1 MCDAA
6 QDAYVIVLA
15 KNQCKENRRMPVRKQ
30 VGTVIAL
37 ALTVVA
43 AIAIPTDSSFSYG
56 TIRSSCAPTDAPAIA
71 ITLTP
76 ERPACKRTTGPYAS
90 FAIWRGLPIH
100 AGQVVEFGPGSNAG
114 SAARCAKEVECKF
127 AQSATLTFDTY
138 EERSGATGRYEMN
151 FKGGETLK
159 GAFEVKWCEE
169 RVICG

>member
-1 MCDAA
+1 M
-6 QDAYVIVLA
+6 LA
-15 KNQCKENRRMPVRKQ
+15 RQQAGLLAVAL
-30 VGTVIAL
+30 IA
-37 ALTVVA
+37 VA
-43 AIAIPTDSSFSYG
+43 AIAIPAEPSFSFG

-76 ERPACKRTTGPYAS
+76 ERSECKRVAGPYVS

-114 SAARCAKEVECKF
+114 SAARCAKEGDCKLV
-127 AQSATLTFDTY
+127 QSATIVFDSY
-138 EERSGATGRYEMN
+138 EERSGAKGHYEMN

-159 GAFEVKWCEE
+159 GSFEVKWCEE

>member
-1 MCDAA
+1 M
-6 QDAYVIVLA
+6 L
-15 KNQCKENRRMPVRKQ
+15 VRKQ
-30 VGTVIAL
+30 VGTVIVF

-56 TIRSSCAPTDAPAIA
+56 TIRSSCAPTDAPAVA
-71 ITLTP
+71 ITLTT
-76 ERPACKRTTGPYAS
+76 ERSECKRTTGPYAS

-114 SAARCAKEVECKF
+114 SAARCAKEGNCKL
-127 AQSATLTFDTY
+127 AQSATIVFDSY
-138 EERSGATGRYEMN
+138 EERSGAKGHYEME

-159 GAFEVKWCEE
+159 GTFEVKWCEE

>member
-1 MCDAA
+1 MLRKTR
-6 QDAYVIVLA
+6 VLLFWPG
-15 KNQCKENRRMPVRKQ
+15 NQYKENRRMDIRKQ
-30 VGTVIAL
+30 IGAVIVL

-76 ERPACKRTTGPYAS
+76 EPSTCKRTTGPYAS

-114 SAARCAKEVECKF
+114 SAARCAKEGDCKL
-127 AQSATLTFDTY
+127 AQSATIVFDSY
-138 EERSGATGRYEMN
+138 EERSGAKGHYEMG
-151 FKGGETLK
+151 FKGGETLT
-159 GAFEVKWCEE
+159 GSFEVKWCEE

>member
-1 MCDAA
+1 M
-6 QDAYVIVLA
+6 LA
-15 KNQCKENRRMPVRKQ
+15 RQQAGLLAVAL
-30 VGTVIAL
+30 IA
-37 ALTVVA
+37 VA
-43 AIAIPTDSSFSYG
+43 AIAIPAEPSFSFG

-76 ERPACKRTTGPYAS
+76 ERSECKRVAGPYVS

-114 SAARCAKEVECKF
+114 SAARCAKEGDCKLV
-127 AQSATLTFDTY
+127 QSATIVFDSY
-138 EERSGATGRYEMN
+138 EERSDAKGHYEMN

-159 GAFEVKWCEE
+159 GSFEVKWCEE